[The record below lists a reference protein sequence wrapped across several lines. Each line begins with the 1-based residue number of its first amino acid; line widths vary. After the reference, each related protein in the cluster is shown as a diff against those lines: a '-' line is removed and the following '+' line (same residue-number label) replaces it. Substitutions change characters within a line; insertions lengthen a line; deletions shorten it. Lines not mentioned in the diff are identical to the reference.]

1 MPDRPK
7 SRLPWRLSTSDDG
20 RVKIYLLNGPSLNLL
35 GEREPGIYGS
45 ETLDQIKE
53 KCLARAG
60 QAGLEIDFRQTNDE
74 GELVGWI
81 QAARLDSAGI
91 IINPAAFSH
100 YSLAVRD
107 AIAAVKLPVIE
118 VHISNIYAREEW
130 RAKSVVSAVAK
141 GVIAG
146 LGAQGYLLALDAMA
160 QILASSDGERP

>member
-1 MPDRPK
+1 M
-7 SRLPWRLSTSDDG
+7 
-20 RVKIYLLNGPSLNLL
+20 KIYLLNGPSLNLL

-45 ETLDQIKE
+45 ETLDQIKN
-53 KCLARAG
+53 KCLVRAG

-107 AIAAVKLPVIE
+107 AIAAVDLPVIE

-160 QILASSDGERP
+160 QILASSDGEGP